1 MHAKSKPGKPFPMRA
16 IAVGF
21 IVAALCALGV
31 WRWSAGVRGQEAKPS
46 SVATYVGQ
54 EPCAACHADQTQA
67 WRTSHHAEAMQVA
80 NASTVLGNFDNAH
93 FVKDG
98 VTSSP
103 VSYTH
108 LTLP

>member
-1 MHAKSKPGKPFPMRA
+1 MRRKGKPGKPLPMGT

-46 SVATYVGQ
+46 SAATYVGQ
-54 EPCAACHADQTQA
+54 ERCAACHAEQMQA

-80 NASTVLGNFDNAH
+80 NASTVLGTFNDAH
-93 FVKDG
+93 FTKDG
-98 VTSSP
+98 A
-103 VSYTH
+103 
-108 LTLP
+108 